1 MTIDLSQFVGK
12 TVDVTLNNEQTHLS
26 VKVKANKSDVYP
38 YAVAGATYTKEGYF
52 SVNWQYGRH
61 SHVETISDIK
71 EIKLSTPEQPMNIDL
86 SQYVDKDVKVI
97 LKNDRTQTGRLQLR
111 GNYYNFYF
119 GYCLYSYFRNGTS
132 YWNNSHFDIV
142 KIELVDPEPKQITL
156 NALESKTLDAIATAL
171 VPEAIKYIESHERYA
186 EVMQALIIEFVE
198 KNLGS
203 ENGELPFMIFDRM
216 FLVKGRD

>member
-1 MTIDLSQFVGK
+1 
-12 TVDVTLNNEQTHLS
+12 
-26 VKVKANKSDVYP
+26 
-38 YAVAGATYTKEGYF
+38 
-52 SVNWQYGRH
+52 
-61 SHVETISDIK
+61 
-71 EIKLSTPEQPMNIDL
+71 MNIDL
-86 SQYVDKDVKVI
+86 SPYGNKEVKVI
-97 LKNDRTQTGRLQLR
+97 LKNGNTHTGRLQLR

-119 GYCLYSYFRNGTS
+119 GKCHYSYFGNGTNL
-132 YWNNSHFDIV
+132 WNNSHFDIV
-142 KIELVDPEPKQITL
+142 KIELVNPEQPMNIDLSPYGNKEVKVILKNGNTHTGRLQLRGNCYKFYFDRCNLSYNQNGTNLWKSYQHDIVKIELVNPEPKQITL

-216 FLVKGRD
+216 FLAKGRD

>member
-52 SVNWQYGRH
+52 CANWQY
-61 SHVETISDIK
+61 E
-71 EIKLSTPEQPMNIDL
+71 
-86 SQYVDKDVKVI
+86 
-97 LKNDRTQTGRLQLR
+97 
-111 GNYYNFYF
+111 
-119 GYCLYSYFRNGTS
+119 SYQ
-132 YWNNSHFDIV
+132 HDIV

-156 NALESKTLDAIATAL
+156 NALETKTLDAIATAL
-171 VPEAIKYIESHERYA
+171 VPKAIKYIESHERYA

-216 FLVKGRD
+216 FLVKVRD